1 MLSHDTAPEDTVR
14 LENCQVPS
22 KTRVFLFF
30 ITVIIFN
37 GYIYYYYY
45 YFMFIFIIITHI
57 YIYILFNYGHMMPI
71 YPLPSIFPALDGAP
85 PSLFPAQRFGAE
97 LKSMD
102 DKGCF
107 DNVSS
112 AALINQ

>member
-37 GYIYYYYY
+37 GYIYIYYYHHY
-45 YFMFIFIIITHI
+45 YYTHI
-57 YIYILFNYGHMMPI
+57 YIYLLFNYGHMMPI

>member
-37 GYIYYYYY
+37 GYIY
-45 YFMFIFIIITHI
+45 IIIMIIIIIIILCLFLSLLHTYI
-57 YIYILFNYGHMMPI
+57 YIY
-71 YPLPSIFPALDGAP
+71 PL
-85 PSLFPAQRFGAE
+85 
-97 LKSMD
+97 
-102 DKGCF
+102 
-107 DNVSS
+107 
-112 AALINQ
+112 

>member
-37 GYIYYYYY
+37 GYIY
-45 YFMFIFIIITHI
+45 IIIIIIIITHTHI
-57 YIYILFNYGHMMPI
+57 YISLLFNYGHMMPI

>member
-1 MLSHDTAPEDTVR
+1 MILHQRTPFDWKIAKCLRRPVYF
-14 LENCQVPS
+14 C
-22 KTRVFLFF
+22 FLLLLLYLMD
-30 ITVIIFN
+30 I
-37 GYIYYYYY
+37 YIY
-45 YFMFIFIIITHI
+45 IIIIIIITHIYIYI

>member
-37 GYIYYYYY
+37 GYIYIYYYHHY
-45 YFMFIFIIITHI
+45 YYTHTYI
-57 YIYILFNYGHMMPI
+57 YIYLLFNYGHMMPI